1 MINFIYQLVT
11 KHLTNRFTIIWLI
24 PIVSVSGTWLLKY
37 FH

>member
-11 KHLTNRFTIIWLI
+11 KPNRFTIIWLI
-24 PIVSVSGTWLLKY
+24 PIVSVIETWLLKY